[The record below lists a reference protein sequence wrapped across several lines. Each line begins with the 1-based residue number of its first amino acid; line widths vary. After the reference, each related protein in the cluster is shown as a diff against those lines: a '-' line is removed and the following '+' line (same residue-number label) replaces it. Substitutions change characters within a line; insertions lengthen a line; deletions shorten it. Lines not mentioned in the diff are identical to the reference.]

1 MALFP
6 KLYGGQICNLEFLES
21 RKQLTLIDVKC
32 KSNDNDSMMIDTNQ
46 VNKTSQL
53 PVTIL
58 HARQTKAL
66 FGLLCPPGQRMRFDR
81 SARAMY
87 STNISNIF
95 TIQTPKMG
103 NVNIEKPR
111 Y

>member
-21 RKQLTLIDVKC
+21 RKQLTLIDVEC

-66 FGLLCPPGQRMRFDR
+66 FGLLCPPGQSR

-103 NVNIEKPR
+103 NVNIEKPG